1 MPIVYPVT
9 GTVPTT
15 THSSN
20 GSYGAV
26 FIVLAVIVTISA
38 LACFLGRMFN
48 KRENEARPS
57 RHNAPT
63 KEKDAKRNPNG
74 VQTKDGDIEFGYDK
88 RLASA
93 KVTNTNVPT
102 MSRPNSFGDQKI
114 ERPNSFHEPNAGRA
128 DSFRESTMGQANMF
142 HKSNKVQPSS
152 FDEPSMGRP
161 SSFQEPTMG
170 RPNSFQE
177 PSMGRPNSFQEP
189 SMGRPISYQE
199 PTMGRPISYQ
209 EPTTVQSNRFHQGQS
224 QGDQARFGADNR
236 DNGANFKIRTRAQRY

>member
-9 GTVPTT
+9 GTVPSTT

-26 FIVLAVIVTISA
+26 FIVLAVIVTISGF
-38 LACFLGRMFN
+38 ACFLGRMLN
-48 KRENEARPS
+48 KRQNEERPS
-57 RHNAPT
+57 RP
-63 KEKDAKRNPNG
+63 KEKDTKRNSNG
-74 VQTKDGDIEFGYDK
+74 FQTKDGDIEFGYDK

-93 KVTNTNVPT
+93 KVSTTNVPT
-102 MSRPNSFGDQKI
+102 MARPNSFGDQKI
-114 ERPNSFHEPNAGRA
+114 ARPSSFHEPNVGRG
-128 DSFRESTMGQANMF
+128 DSFREPTMGQANMF

-152 FDEPSMGRP
+152 FDEPTMGRPSSFQEPSMGRPNSFQEPSMGRP

-177 PSMGRPNSFQEP
+177 PSMGRP
-189 SMGRPISYQE
+189 ISYQE
-199 PTMGRPISYQ
+199 PTMG
-209 EPTTVQSNRFHQGQS
+209 QSNTFHEGQS

-236 DNGANFKIRTRAQRY
+236 DNGVNFKIRTRAQRY